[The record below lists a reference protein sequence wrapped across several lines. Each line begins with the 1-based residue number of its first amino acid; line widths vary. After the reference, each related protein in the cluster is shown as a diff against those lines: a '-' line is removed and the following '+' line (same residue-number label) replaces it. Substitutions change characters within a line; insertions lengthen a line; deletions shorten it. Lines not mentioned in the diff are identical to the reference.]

1 MQNLKSEITAALVCS
16 PSMNAM
22 RGRWVILP
30 GSTMDAFQVEA
41 FDLGDVAVARATQ
54 QFEHLLG

>member
-30 GSTMDAFQVEA
+30 GSTMDASRSKHSI
-41 FDLGDVAVARATQ
+41 LATSA
-54 QFEHLLG
+54 